1 MRIPFAALALVSLTG
16 LIVPPAGAQSM
27 QVSKMALVTFDG
39 DARIQASPEAVW
51 AALTGAKT
59 ARSWCPMWK
68 DAKDPQPLTMVGTA
82 IGFTDD
88 YGNSGKS
95 VVLFSDPAKELRLAH
110 VPDNGSYVC
119 QTRITLAPDGTG
131 TRVHLTE
138 QYSDALDVPV
148 DKDTAAKTKTELEA
162 SLAALKTLVE
172 KK

>member
-1 MRIPFAALALVSLTG
+1 MRFTFAALALACVSG
-16 LIVPPAGAQSM
+16 LAAPPAGAQSM

-39 DARIQASPEAVW
+39 EAQIQASPQAVW
-51 AALTGAKT
+51 TALTDVKSAQ
-59 ARSWCPMWK
+59 SWCPMWK
-68 DAKDPQPLTMVGTA
+68 DAKNPKPLTSVGA
-82 IGFTDD
+82 AVAFTDD

-95 VVLFSDPAKELRLAH
+95 VVLFADPAKELRLAH

-119 QTRITLAPDGTG
+119 QTRITLTPDGTG

-162 SLAALKTLVE
+162 SLVALKTLAE